1 MTSPVEDLVLTTHLS
16 RVQHM
21 HAKIAALRPGA
32 WFQSYSTGQLNN
44 VTRLTAMAPLRE
56 LRLHALELFGLAGVT
71 VRRVGALLFLPPG
84 KALAAAYGETWR
96 VLLKH
101 VLETRKSIDTI
112 RARMDGDCTDVQV
125 WKDLAWQ
132 EDTICAFVSD
142 VMTTLGDFPPAL
154 LAVDA
159 RADLARAIAAH
170 QQDWTARRA
179 RRQAPGVPSRR
190 QRRKR
195 LPKFDPLPTA
205 TTAIRKTVDE
215 QHADIELAAELF
227 ECDQCGGGMTQRIRD
242 EGVNKL
248 VCGYCKHEREL
259 AAPARRHV
267 GVVDLDVAV
276 SAARDELK
284 ELQGCASFK
293 CNECGAG
300 VLTAAEQMTVRC
312 AYCGSQAFAQDEQFE
327 DAFEPHGMPRFACDA
342 DGAVK
347 LLRNWLK
354 SRPDVDAG
362 FEREMQV
369 KAVEARYVPFW
380 AFNIIADKSLV
391 IAEGLAVCASRQVL
405 HRLPAELRGVEPLET
420 RNAPPFTREQMAAIA
435 TERFTI
441 QPADALRHALF
452 TEREKLESAYT
463 AARRDALAAYSAKPE
478 HANAL
483 KRPGTGLGLAFVT
496 GANCRYMLLPLYFL
510 VLTWREQ
517 EYHALVDGARAGVG
531 LRYPK
536 SVTRLIRKR
545 WWVGAAAAGLLV
557 VLAALVAVG
566 AWGMAAGKAQREA
579 WEAQEAELDRQA
591 ALRAEQ
597 RRIEMEE
604 LKHIELPLPEK
615 EVVWVS
621 EPFGAVPTTMTSQRF
636 KITGTFPALV
646 RYHLRLS
653 TEQRRSWKQARALR
667 EPTASARTSN
677 LVQLRVA
684 SNAMAGFRD
693 TVWMERETHEAL
705 IQEIYRATMPEG
717 TEPASPKGYI
727 ELVQKTGAWTC
738 SGEFSLECRPYSSS
752 RRKHLEV
759 SVAFEADPQLVTS
772 LVESMEWG
780 YLPTTM
786 TQAMARE
793 TDLWTTT
800 DPDAM
805 ATEIAKDVLA
815 EWIRKDWRAQKNTA
829 AVKSAAVR
837 R

>member
-21 HAKIAALRPGA
+21 LAKIAALRPGE
-32 WFQSYSTGQLNN
+32 WFHAYSAGQLSN
-44 VTRLTAMAPLRE
+44 VTRLAAMAPFRE
-56 LRLHALELFGLAGVT
+56 LRLHALELHGLAAVT

-101 VLETRKSIDTI
+101 VLETRKSIDAI
-112 RARMDGDCTDVQV
+112 RARMDGDCPNAQL

-142 VMTTLGDFPPAL
+142 VMATLEDFPPAL

-170 QQDWTARRA
+170 QQDWTTRRA
-179 RRQAPGVPSRR
+179 RRQPPGVPSRR
-190 QRRKR
+190 RRRKR
-195 LPKFDPLPTA
+195 LPKFDPLPQAAPA
-205 TTAIRKTVDE
+205 TPKTVDE
-215 QHADIELAAELF
+215 QHADLELAAELF
-227 ECDQCGGGMTQRIRD
+227 ECEHCGGGMSQRIR
-242 EGVNKL
+242 EGGANKL

-267 GVVDLDVAV
+267 GVVDLDAAV

-284 ELQGCASFK
+284 ELQGCRSFK

-300 VLTAAEQMTVRC
+300 VLTATEQMTVRC
-312 AYCGSQAFAQDEQFE
+312 AYCGSEAFAQDDQFE

-342 DGAVK
+342 GGAVK
-347 LLRNWLK
+347 LLRNWLQA
-354 SRPDVDAG
+354 RPDVDAA

-380 AFNIIADKSLV
+380 AFNIIADRSLV
-391 IAEGLAVCASRQVL
+391 LAEGMAVCASRQVL

-435 TERFTI
+435 TERFSIEPT
-441 QPADALRHALF
+441 DALRHALF
-452 TEREKLESAYT
+452 TEREKLARAYA
-463 AARRDALAAYSAKPE
+463 AARPGAAFRPE
-478 HANAL
+478 S
-483 KRPGTGLGLAFVT
+483 VT
-496 GANCRYMLLPLYFL
+496 SANCRYMLLPLYFL
-510 VLTWREQ
+510 LLRWREQ
-517 EYHALVDGARAGVG
+517 EFHALVDGARAGVG

-557 VLAALVAVG
+557 VLAALAAVG
-566 AWGMAAGKAQREA
+566 AWGMAVGKAQREA

-604 LKHIELPLPEK
+604 LKHIVLPLDEQD
-615 EVVWVS
+615 VTWVS
-621 EPFGAVPTTMTSQRF
+621 EPFEVTATTMTTQRF
-636 KITGTFPALV
+636 EITGRFPVLV

-667 EPTASARTSN
+667 EPAASAQAN
-677 LVQLRVA
+677 GLVRQGVA
-684 SNAMAGFRD
+684 SSARVGARD
-693 TVWMERETHEAL
+693 TVWMELKAHEAL
-705 IQEIYRATMPEG
+705 FQEIYRATMPEG
-717 TEPASPKGYI
+717 TEPASPKGHI
-727 ELVQKTGAWTC
+727 ELAAKTGDWSF

-759 SVAFEADPQLVTS
+759 SVAFEADPQKVKS
-772 LVESMEWG
+772 MVESMEWG

-793 TDLWTTT
+793 AKLWTTT

-815 EWIRKDWRAQKNTA
+815 EWKRKDWSAQNSTA